1 MLLRFRKSFQSIQN
15 KCASAFLRAGIT
27 PNSVTA
33 LSVILSLI
41 AAVLYAISPESA
53 FLLLLAG
60 VVLFASGFLDAI
72 DGALAR
78 MSNRASNLGS
88 YLDSLLDRYSD
99 SIVILGIAV
108 GFSSVSILGLNIV
121 IWGIIATFGSI
132 ITSYTRAKA
141 ESLGV
146 TIAGIGIAERPE
158 RIAILL
164 ISTVFLR
171 PDIGLV
177 IIAFVSNLT
186 VAQRSIHVVRRLH
199 SRDH

>member
-1 MLLRFRKSFQSIQN
+1 MLLRLRKSFQSFQN
-15 KCASAFLRAGIT
+15 KCASAFLRAGFT
-27 PNSVTA
+27 PNSVTV

-41 AAVLYAISPESA
+41 AAVLYAISPQFA
-53 FLLLLAG
+53 FLLWFAG
-60 VVLFASGFLDAI
+60 GVLFASGFLDAV

-78 MSNRASNLGS
+78 MSSRASNLGS

-146 TIAGIGIAERPE
+146 TMAGIGIAERPE

-164 ISTVFLR
+164 VSTAFLR

-177 IIAFVSNLT
+177 IIAFASNLT
-186 VAQRSIHVVRRLH
+186 VAQRSIHVVKKLH